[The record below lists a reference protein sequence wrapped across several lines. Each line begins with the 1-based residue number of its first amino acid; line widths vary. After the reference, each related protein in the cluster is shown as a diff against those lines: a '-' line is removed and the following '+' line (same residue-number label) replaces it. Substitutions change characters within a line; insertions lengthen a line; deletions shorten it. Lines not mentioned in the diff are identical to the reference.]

1 MNVFIIHKTTI
12 LLSSWPVSW
21 NVSVELV
28 AGLVPLHAVQL
39 LPLHVKPEHCHH
51 HDVDV
56 EGKDEA
62 EEEEEDDKLHI
73 KSDNEET
80 EWEDVDIIEE

>member
-1 MNVFIIHKTTI
+1 M
-12 LLSSWPVSW
+12 
-21 NVSVELV
+21 

-56 EGKDEA
+56 EGKDE
-62 EEEEEDDKLHI
+62 EEDDKLHI

>member
-1 MNVFIIHKTTI
+1 M
-12 LLSSWPVSW
+12 
-21 NVSVELV
+21 

-56 EGKDEA
+56 EGKDEEE

-80 EWEDVDIIEE
+80 E